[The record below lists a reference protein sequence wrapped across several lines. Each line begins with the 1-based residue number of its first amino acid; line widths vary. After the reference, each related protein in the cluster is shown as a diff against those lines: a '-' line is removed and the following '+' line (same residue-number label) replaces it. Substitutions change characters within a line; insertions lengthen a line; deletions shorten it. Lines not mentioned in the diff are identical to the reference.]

1 MQLPPGLAK
10 KLFVPRIMISRGI
23 VPPLRPDQLLKV
35 LTIRKHFGSTAAT
48 GYAVAALRNPDSEA
62 IVDEAGTLTFRQVHE
77 RTNALAH
84 ALSDHGIL
92 EGDRVA
98 IMCRNHR
105 GFIESA
111 VACAKLGANIIY
123 LNTAFAGPQLADV
136 VRREQPVALIYDQ
149 EFTGL
154 MAEASE
160 GMRCFI
166 GWVDDRDA
174 TDLPTLEDLIG
185 KGDPA
190 DVVPPS
196 EHGRVVI
203 LTSGTT
209 GTPKGA
215 SRKAPDSAL
224 PAAVLLD
231 AIPLPG
237 ARAHD
242 DRRADVPL
250 VGRAAPVAG
259 DRPGLDGRAAPP
271 LQARDDARGG
281 RRAQVRRA
289 RRRARDAAA
298 DAGAR
303 AGDDQAVRH
312 ELAADHRRQRL
323 GAPRRARHARD
334 GHVRRRALQPL
345 RLDRGRLGDDRHA
358 RRTCAA
364 CPAPPA
370 ECRSTP
376 S

>member
-1 MQLPPGLAK
+1 MAALTLYAPAWHMQLPQGLAK

-166 GWVDDRDA
+166 SWVDDRDA
-174 TDLPTLEDLIG
+174 SR
-185 KGDPA
+185 PA
-190 DVVPPS
+190 DARRPDRQ
-196 EHGRVVI
+196 GR
-203 LTSGTT
+203 
-209 GTPKGA
+209 
-215 SRKAPDSAL
+215 PD
-224 PAAVLLD
+224 
-231 AIPLPG
+231 
-237 ARAHD
+237 R
-242 DRRADVPL
+242 
-250 VGRAAPVAG
+250 
-259 DRPGLDGRAAPP
+259 
-271 LQARDDARGG
+271 
-281 RRAQVRRA
+281 
-289 RRRARDAAA
+289 RRRAVR
-298 DAGAR
+298 AR
-303 AGDDQAVRH
+303 
-312 ELAADHRRQRL
+312 
-323 GAPRRARHARD
+323 PRRHPHL
-334 GHVRRRALQPL
+334 GH
-345 RLDRGRLGDDRHA
+345 DRHA
-358 RRTCAA
+358 EGGVAQARRTPHCRPRSCSTRSR
-364 CPAPPA
+364 CPARG
-370 ECRSTP
+370 ER
-376 S
+376 